1 MKRDWDL
8 VRAILLTVE
17 GLPPDESLDDLSIAG
32 FDGRVVDHH
41 VALMIEADLLHGTS
55 YGSLDAVVSGHTITG
70 LTWAGHDFLDKARD
84 DVLWRKAM
92 KQTREAG
99 TGLSFSVLGDL
110 LTTLAKGAL
119 DL

>member
-17 GLPPDESLDDLSIAG
+17 GLSPDESLDDLSIAG

-41 VALMIEADLLHGTS
+41 VALMIEAGLLHGES
-55 YGSLDAVVSGHTITG
+55 YGSMDTAVSGHTITG
-70 LTWAGHDFLDKARD
+70 LTWAGHDFLDKARN

-92 KQTREAG
+92 KKSAEAG
-99 TGLSFSVLGDL
+99 AGVSFSVLGDL
-110 LTTLAKGAL
+110 LTTLAKAAL